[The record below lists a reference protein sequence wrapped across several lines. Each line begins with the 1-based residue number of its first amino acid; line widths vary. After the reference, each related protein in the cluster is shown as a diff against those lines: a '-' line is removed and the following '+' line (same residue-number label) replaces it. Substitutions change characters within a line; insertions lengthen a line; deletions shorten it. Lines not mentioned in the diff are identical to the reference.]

1 MIDAIKDDVFRLGG
15 GIVRRWLAA
24 HGLSDLPD
32 PRFLTAD
39 TAEMWEPRPDGSYTK
54 IVYNASPSG
63 IVRALEKGFLLAP
76 PSEVPAAQGPRTPV
90 DATVEPQAARAE
102 MAPAAEGKHEPQ
114 AKTILVCD
122 VCKMEFKYRSLL
134 KRHRTRHDQ
143 YPAA

>member
-1 MIDAIKDDVFRLGG
+1 MIDAIKDDAFRLGG

-39 TAEMWEPRPDGSYTK
+39 TAEMWEPRPDGSYTR

-76 PSEVPAAQGPRTPV
+76 PPETPAAQGPKTPV
-90 DATVEPQAARAE
+90 DAAVEVQAARAE
-102 MAPAAEGKHEPQ
+102 MAPAVDGKEQQ
-114 AKTILVCD
+114 AKKILVCD
-122 VCKMEFKYRSLL
+122 VCKMEFKYHSIM
-134 KRHRTRHDQ
+134 KRHRKRHDQ